1 MNTDRLLAALSM
13 DLVRISMGYKRGSI
27 RMADRFCQEAK
38 ARCIE
43 LKGVELQDHIQEIIV
58 DIMIVMDHEDKA
70 IVAEKSMMYSTL
82 LQNHV
87 NRRLT
92 GAKFDGTKV
101 N

>member
-1 MNTDRLLAALSM
+1 MNTDRLLASLSM
-13 DLVRISMGYKRGSI
+13 DLVRVAMGYRRGSI

-43 LKGVELQDHIQEIIV
+43 LKDADLQVHIQQIIV
-58 DIMIVMDHEDKA
+58 DILLIMDDDDKL
-70 IVAEKSMMYSTL
+70 IIAEKSLMYSTV

-87 NRRLT
+87 NRHL
-92 GAKFDGTKV
+92 DVDLLEPV